1 MWYTYKACWG
11 RYCNM
16 KQLERKFPA
25 QQPHRI
31 SWHQYLGCIP
41 FSQYK
46 RDFQIFK
53 LYFRITD
60 NPSRCST
67 HGLQRPSKHQL
78 AGPKSPTNIGVPT
91 LQLPQSPPWP
101 WLQPRDWITVAY
113 SSHHLSWL
121 QLLDTLHHPRTA
133 LLALFDPFLMPDP
146 HEKSKSKILHSTGCS
161 K

>member
-11 RYCNM
+11 RYCNT
-16 KQLERKFPA
+16 KQFERKFPA
-25 QQPHRI
+25 QSPHRT
-31 SWHQYLGCIP
+31 SWHQSLSCIP

-46 RDFQIFK
+46 RDFQFFK

-67 HGLQRPSKHQL
+67 RGLQRPSKHQL
-78 AGPKSPTNIGVPT
+78 VGPKSPTNTGVPT

-101 WLQPRDWITVAY
+101 WLQPRDRSTVAS

-121 QLLDTLHHPRTA
+121 QLLDAPCCPSTA
-133 LLALFDPFLMPDP
+133 LLTLFDPFLMPDP
-146 HEKSKSKILHSTGCS
+146 HEKSKRKRLHSTGCS